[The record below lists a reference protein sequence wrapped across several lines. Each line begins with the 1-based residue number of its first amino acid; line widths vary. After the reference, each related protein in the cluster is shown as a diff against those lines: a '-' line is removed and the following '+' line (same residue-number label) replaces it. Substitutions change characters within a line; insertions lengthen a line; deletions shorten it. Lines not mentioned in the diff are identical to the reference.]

1 MEALRRE
8 FIYIWYYLEI
18 QVQQIWFYW
27 VLGILI
33 GSAVSVF
40 GKNKIRQLFS
50 NLQDKQLGV
59 WGIIPASLLG
69 IVSPLCMYGTIP
81 IAASFSKNGMKD
93 DWLAAFMMS
102 SILLNPQLLL
112 YSGVLGTYMVIIR
125 FVICSLGGIIAGLL
139 VHIFYREEGFFSFGS
154 MIERASSDIHPN
166 PLIRYLKNVGRNVK
180 ATGGYFLFGI
190 LVTALYQRYV
200 PQEWV
205 AALFGNQEGLGILAA
220 TALGVPL
227 YACGGGTI
235 PLLLEWLN
243 SGMSAGAASA
253 FMVTGPATKFTNL
266 GAMKAVLGTRR
277 FAIYLGYSLLFAFVC
292 GFVIDIIFQG
302 VPM

>member
-1 MEALRRE
+1 MLEVLRRE
-8 FIYIWYYLEI
+8 FIYIWYYFEI

-33 GSAVSVF
+33 GSMVSVF
-40 GKNKIRQLFS
+40 GKDKIRQLFS

-112 YSGVLGTYMVIIR
+112 YSGVLGTHMVIIR
-125 FVICSLGGIIAGLL
+125 FVICSLGGMIAGLL

-154 MIERASSDIHPN
+154 MTERTSRDIHPN
-166 PLIRYLKNVGRNVK
+166 PFIRYLKNVGRNVK
-180 ATGGYFLFGI
+180 ATGGYFLLGI
-190 LVTALYQRYV
+190 LLTALYQRYV

-205 AALFGNQEGLGILAA
+205 AALFGNQEGFGVLAA

-243 SGMSAGAASA
+243 SGMSTGAASA
-253 FMVTGPATKFTNL
+253 FMITGPATKFTNL
-266 GAMKAVLGTRR
+266 GAMKVVLGTKR
-277 FAIYLGYSLLFAFVC
+277 FVMYLGYSLIYAFAC
-292 GFVIDIIFQG
+292 GFLIDIIFRII
-302 VPM
+302 